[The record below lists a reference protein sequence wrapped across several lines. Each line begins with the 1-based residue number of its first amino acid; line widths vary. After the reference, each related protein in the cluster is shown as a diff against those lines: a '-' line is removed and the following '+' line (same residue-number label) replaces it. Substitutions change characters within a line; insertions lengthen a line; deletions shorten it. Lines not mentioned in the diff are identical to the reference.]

1 MTQLDTRPP
10 GPPPHPPED
19 LIEEARRRH
28 RHRLR
33 VMTASLTL
41 FALLAAATAFGI
53 AGLGGGGGRSSGGH
67 ALAPAAGSKGNGPH
81 SKHGGPKAAHPPAA
95 SSPASPPPSAA
106 PTAPTPAVANAALPS
121 TTAVQSYSPW
131 AGPGALSPQFHVIG
145 QLSGGS
151 CVTNLG
157 YVNVYGQST
166 VIDAS
171 NADPTNAHAFRC
183 STDEGTYDP
192 CFAAP
197 AATNIT
203 QLACASTPYL
213 NFDVSLLTLSQPLA
227 SSSNGFTPTGTW
239 PLVLVLANGDQ
250 CQVIQ
255 GTGNVVDQVALNYGC
270 SSGDATYPDTRS
282 SQWTVSY
289 LPSGATTL
297 VTVAVTTAWE

>member
-10 GPPPHPPED
+10 GPPPLPPED

-41 FALLAAATAFGI
+41 CALIAAATAFGI
-53 AGLGGGGGRSSGGH
+53 AGLGGGGGRSGGGH
-67 ALAPAAGSKGNGPH
+67 ALAPASGPKGNGPH
-81 SKHGGPKAAHPPAA
+81 SKHGGPKPAHPPAA

-106 PTAPTPAVANAALPS
+106 PAAPTPAVANAALPS
-121 TTAVQSYSPW
+121 TTAVQSYNPW
-131 AGPGALSPQFHVIG
+131 AGPGALSPEFHVIG

-151 CVTNLG
+151 CTTNLG

-171 NADPTNAHAFRC
+171 IAAPSNAHAFRC
-183 STDEGTYDP
+183 TTDEGSYDP

-197 AATNIT
+197 ATTNVT

-255 GTGNVVDQVALNYGC
+255 GTGNVIDQVALNYGC
-270 SSGDATYPDTRS
+270 NSGDATYPDTS
-282 SQWTVSY
+282 SPQWTVSY

-297 VTVAVTTAWE
+297 VTVAVTNAWE